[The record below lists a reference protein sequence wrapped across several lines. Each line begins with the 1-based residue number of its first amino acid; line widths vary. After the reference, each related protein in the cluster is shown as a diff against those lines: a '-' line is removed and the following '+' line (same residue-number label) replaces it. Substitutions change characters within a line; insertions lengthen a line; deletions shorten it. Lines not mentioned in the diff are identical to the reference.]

1 MLYLVSQIVFPT
13 LDPPPPKRH
22 PVESAGIGHWV
33 TISIDMKRRCFQYI
47 DSLYDKDDQDGWTI
61 FLKMVKNV
69 KILWRAVSNKMDIHL
84 KPDNVDSFET
94 RYMST
99 EKQEDG

>member
-13 LDPPPPKRH
+13 LDPPPKRH
-22 PVESAGIGHWV
+22 PAESTGIGHWV
-33 TISIDMKRRCFQYI
+33 TISIDMKRWSFQYI

-69 KILWRAVSNKMDIHL
+69 KILCRAVSNKMDIHL
-84 KPDNVDSFET
+84 KPDNIESFET